1 MSPLTFMEV
10 IIALAESLG
19 AGTGAVMGAGVKKK
33 KKHVS
38 NWINV
43 VNRKGED
50 QLVLDLH
57 SNRVPAK
64 KTREGVFE
72 ASNENAA

>member
-33 KKHVS
+33 KK
-38 NWINV
+38 NM
-43 VNRKGED
+43 
-50 QLVLDLH
+50 LV
-57 SNRVPAK
+57 
-64 KTREGVFE
+64 TG
-72 ASNENAA
+72 